1 MKGNIFKIDESKL
14 KPKREMSPTIS
25 GVYRAPVRHQDA
37 SLKIGNAHQ
46 TITPADNR
54 VW

>member
-25 GVYRAPVRHQDA
+25 GVYRAP
-37 SLKIGNAHQ
+37 
-46 TITPADNR
+46 R
-54 VW
+54 VLVTSGEYSSGIKAYEGRI